1 MKRFMF
7 LSLVA
12 SVASVASVA
21 LFGCGKVEDDSSK
34 MIAKVGNE
42 KVTEQRFS
50 DYLKFKRVPEQD
62 EKKVQSLLDDY
73 LEREALSQ
81 QALDSTYID
90 KRLAD
95 IEVDEFRKQML
106 ISRYFESFLK
116 DVVSEEAIQNYYN
129 SNPEQFQTERVR
141 VAHVLIRTNR
151 SMSEAERQA
160 LLTKALEAHSKITS
174 NMTFEE
180 AVAAYSDD
188 NISAKNGGDL
198 GWIRKGAIDPVFSDK
213 VFGMKI
219 GEVSEPFVTSF
230 GYHIVKV
237 LEGPQTVKTPFEKVK
252 GDIRYQ
258 LRQQAKQAEMD
269 RMLGQLKIEK
279 VN

>member
-12 SVASVASVA
+12 SVALA
-21 LFGCGKVEDDSSK
+21 GCGKVEDDSSK
-34 MIAKVGNE
+34 VIANVGNE

-81 QALDSTYID
+81 QALNSTYID

-106 ISRYFESFLK
+106 ISRYFENFLK

-141 VAHVLIRTNR
+141 VAHVLLRTNR

-160 LLTKALEAHSKITS
+160 LLTKAQEAHSKITS
-174 NMTFEE
+174 SMKFEE

-188 NISAKNGGDL
+188 SISAKNGGDL

-279 VN
+279 VK

>member
-12 SVASVASVA
+12 SVTLA
-21 LFGCGKVEDDSSK
+21 GCGKVEDDSSK
-34 MIAKVGNE
+34 VIANVGNE

-81 QALDSTYID
+81 QALNSTYID

-106 ISRYFESFLK
+106 ISRYFENFLK

-141 VAHVLIRTNR
+141 VAHVLLRTNR

-160 LLTKALEAHSKITS
+160 LLTKAQEAHSKITS
-174 NMTFEE
+174 SMKFEE

-188 NISAKNGGDL
+188 SISAKNGGDL

-279 VN
+279 VK